1 MGNYIL
7 SHVLR
12 TIKRSFCEK
21 KIVFIGNVFRI
32 CDFKNHLMRLLNNK
46 GIRNIFK
53 IFFYNIK
60 MYKYYLNFSR
70 CSIGHTQWYSLHWSL
85 NVIFHLKMPL
95 NDKNDCF
102 LFMMPWEYIA
112 FTAEKDLHKFFQ
124 TPQLVHP
131 PDSWITLNL
140 MLHLTTPKEIC

>member
-1 MGNYIL
+1 MSIISDCQRFLALGNYIL
-7 SHVLR
+7 SHVL
-12 TIKRSFCEK
+12 TSIKWSFWEK
-21 KIVFIGNVFRI
+21 YAFKGDVFRI
-32 CDFKNHLMRLLNNK
+32 CDLKNHLMKLLNNK
-46 GIRNIFK
+46 SIRNIFN
-53 IFFYNIK
+53 IFYNIK

-70 CSIGHTQWYSLHWSL
+70 CSIGHSQWYSLHWSL

-124 TPQLVHP
+124 TPQLVYP
-131 PDSWITLNL
+131 SVLESPWT
-140 MLHLTTPKEIC
+140 